1 MFCKNKKGKTCCGN
15 TERFAKNAEA
25 RKKTIEHLQLMK
37 VSETTGGIIMP
48 NKAYW
53 NQMEEIMK
61 FTDAMGSA
69 LGAEAYGES
78 DKKQIDAIIAE
89 AQERKGKAPE
99 APMELITLSGL
110 ASEFKDVAKE
120 TRANYCNAK
129 TEEEKQE
136 ILDEVLEC
144 TSDFFSFLAEEA
156 AEVFGDAKK
165 RLREAAKEN
174 AWEDEAW

>member
-1 MFCKNKKGKTCCGN
+1 
-15 TERFAKNAEA
+15 
-25 RKKTIEHLQLMK
+25 
-37 VSETTGGIIMP
+37 MP

-78 DKKQIDAIIAE
+78 DKMQIDAIIAE

-99 APMELITLSGL
+99 GPMEMITLSGL

-120 TRANYCNAK
+120 TRANYRNAK

-174 AWEDEAW
+174 AWEDEWPELERNAHKQHGTDD